1 VQSQGFALALYLIL
15 MNAPMSTKLSN
26 ILYSC
31 YHTRNREGEQFVPEN
46 ILSFQI
52 AGSVAI
58 NDGEQSYLFK
68 EGDIRLHQRN
78 HLLKFSKFPPA
89 AGGEFKSL
97 SVYFD
102 QDTLRRFC
110 QEYYYTAHKPHF
122 SKPITIIQP
131 NNLYQSFLHSL
142 HPYEQLSGH
151 ILHQDLIQ
159 LKVKEALLILLK
171 TNPELKDVLFDFTEP
186 GKIDLEAFMI
196 KNFRFNVS
204 LQRFAYLTGR
214 SLATFKRDFEKLFHT
229 TPSRWLQQQRLKE
242 AYHLIKEK
250 KQRPSE
256 VYLEVGFEDL
266 SHFSFAFKKAYG
278 VAPSLL

>member
-1 VQSQGFALALYLIL
+1 
-15 MNAPMSTKLSN
+15 MNAAKQTALPH

-31 YHTRNREGEQFVPEN
+31 YHTRSREGEQFVPEH

-58 NDGEQSYLFK
+58 SDGEQNYLFN
-68 EGDIRLHQRN
+68 EGDIRFHQRN
-78 HLLKFSKFPPA
+78 HLLKFSKLPPS

-97 SVYFD
+97 SIYFD
-102 QDTLRRFC
+102 QDTLRQFSY
-110 QEYYYTAHKPHF
+110 EYDYTANKLHIHKA
-122 SKPITIIQP
+122 ITVLQHNP
-131 NNLYQSFLHSL
+131 LYQSFLHSL
-142 HPYEQLSGH
+142 QPYEQLSGH
-151 ILHQDLIQ
+151 AFHQDLIQ

-171 TNPELKDVLFDFTEP
+171 TNPDLKEVLFDFTDP

-196 KNFRFNVS
+196 KNYKFNVS
-204 LQRFAYLTGR
+204 LPRFAYLTGR

-229 TPSRWLQQQRLKE
+229 TPSKWLQQQRLKE

-250 KQRPSE
+250 GRRPSE

-266 SHFSFAFKKAYG
+266 SHFSFVFKKTYG
-278 VAPSLL
+278 IAPSLL